1 MKVDYEV
8 LEVAFTYQEM
18 GSEQHKIES
27 DLVRLRSILFDW
39 FDNRTHSTIDV
50 PLCSIT

>member
-18 GSEQHKIES
+18 GSEQYKIES
-27 DLVRLRSILFDW
+27 DCIEFDCVR
-39 FDNRTHSTIDV
+39 
-50 PLCSIT
+50 